1 MGSRSSRSRWEKNQS
16 HKPTT
21 SWPNLQVRTCKIQA
35 KLDSKLGPSV
45 AINIQNQINQTKPY
59 QTKPNQTKPKDL
71 RMSYFCDLLLYSKL
85 QILSLCENVFFQC
98 RTKTKPN
105 QTIPNWTKPNQNISD
120 CLILVSC
127 WCIQNF
133 RSLGYLKIGF
143 LNVAPGG
150 WVRAAAGAGGKKI
163 SRKNIPLRGPTCM
176 LEPCKIS
183 SRAEIPSWA
192 RVWQQPNKIKST
204 KPNQNTRDCLIFMSY
219 VVMLCESEIFQYS
232 TKTKPNHTKLNQTK
246 PKHLGLFYPCE
257 LLVYTKFQ
265 IPWVS

>member
-1 MGSRSSRSRWEKNQS
+1 MWK
-16 HKPTT
+16 
-21 SWPNLQVRTCKIQA
+21 C
-35 KLDSKLGPSV
+35 
-45 AINIQNQINQTKPY
+45 
-59 QTKPNQTKPKDL
+59 
-71 RMSYFCDLLLYSKL
+71 
-85 QILSLCENVFFQC
+85 FFQY
-98 RTKTKPN
+98 RTKNKPN

-133 RSLGYLKIGF
+133 RSLGYLKVGF

-150 WVRAAAGAGGKKI
+150 WVRAAAGAGGEKI

-219 VVMLCESEIFQYS
+219 WHVQNFRSLGYVKVRFFSIAPIPNQ
-232 TKTKPNHTKLNQTK
+232 TIPNWTKPNQNTWDCLILVSFWCIQNFRSLGYLKIGFLNVAPGGWVRAAAGAGGKKISRINQPLRGPTCKLEPARSKQSW
-246 PKHLGLFYPCE
+246 
-257 LLVYTKFQ
+257 
-265 IPWVS
+265 IPSWARVWQ